1 MIRISISALV
11 FVYLLLLLG
20 IIFGTWLSYGL
31 RKKKREK
38 MHARS
43 RIRCSLCAFEYLDES
58 TTELPR
64 CPRCGSLNERL
75 EFSTL

>member
-1 MIRISISALV
+1 MIRIRISVLA

-20 IIFGTWLSYGL
+20 TIFGVWLAYGL

-38 MHARS
+38 AHMRS
-43 RIRCSLCAFEYLDES
+43 RVHCSLCSFDFLDES